1 LRTALDSSVLLDVIV
16 GDDRFAEPSERAL
29 RRAMAEGSLVV
40 CECVLSEI
48 RPAFGPGEIE
58 SFLSDLSIDFVPST
72 RESALLAGE
81 MFRRYLERRRRRAG
95 KAIAPRVVPDFLIGA
110 HATVIADR
118 LLARDRGYY
127 RDYFVNL
134 NVLGP

>member
-1 LRTALDSSVLLDVIV
+1 LRTALDSSVLLDLVV

-29 RRAMAEGSLVV
+29 RRVTAEGSLVV
-40 CECVLSEI
+40 CECVVAEI
-48 RPAFGPGEIE
+48 RPAFGPGEVE

-81 MFRRYLERRRRRAG
+81 MFQTYLGRRRQRVG
-95 KAIAPRVVPDFLIGA
+95 KSASPRVVADFLIGA
-110 HATVIADR
+110 HATLTADR

-134 NVLGP
+134 TVLEP